1 MTAGVEF
8 ESAVLDEHL
17 RKALSDRPIAH
28 LCLNGVDALL
38 GGVRPRLVI
47 ICGEPGAGKT
57 TLAHQLAD
65 GLAQG
70 GRPVLFYSFEIAAPP
85 LVGKSLVRLSDGTLN
100 VASLAGNDTD
110 RWADQARRAAERYR
124 SEIAPRIAIIERPSD
139 PVEIGALVGIC
150 ERETGIKPAVF
161 VDYVQLLPTQADQ
174 MAADERLAIKAS
186 VAGLRR
192 IVNSHEVP
200 VFAISSINRTSYG
213 KAVAGLDSL
222 GGSSAVEYASDQI
235 VYLAVDGKGE
245 ERRENLAKPQRP
257 VTATLLKNRYGATG
271 SVRLVFDAEHAC
283 FREAER

>member
-8 ESAVLDEHL
+8 ESAMLDEHL

-28 LCLNGVDALL
+28 LCLSSVDALM
-38 GGVRPRLVI
+38 GGVRPLLVI

-65 GLAQG
+65 GIARD

-85 LVGKSLVRLSDGTLN
+85 LVGKSLVRLSGGALSMATLGESA
-100 VASLAGNDTD
+100 ASDLARN
-110 RWADQARRAAERYR
+110 AAERYR

-139 PVEIGALVGIC
+139 PVEIGALVGVC
-150 ERETGIKPAVF
+150 ERETGMKPAVF
-161 VDYVQLLPTQADQ
+161 VDYVQLLPSQADQ
-174 MAADERLAIKAS
+174 TLADERLAIKAS

-245 ERRENLAKPQRP
+245 ERRENLARPQRP

-283 FREAER
+283 FRESER

>member
-8 ESAVLDEHL
+8 ESAILDEHL

-28 LCLNGVDALL
+28 LCLNGVDALV
-38 GGVRPRLVI
+38 GGVRPLLVI

-65 GLAQG
+65 GLARD

-85 LVGKSLVRLSDGTLN
+85 LVGKSLVRLTGGALSVATLGENAESDM
-100 VASLAGNDTD
+100 
-110 RWADQARRAAERYR
+110 ARNAIERYR

-139 PVEIGALVGIC
+139 PVEIGALVGVC
-150 ERETGIKPAVF
+150 ERETGMKPAVF
-161 VDYVQLLPTQADQ
+161 VDYVQLLPSQADQ
-174 MAADERLAIKAS
+174 TLADERLAIKAS

-283 FREAER
+283 FRESER

>member
-8 ESAVLDEHL
+8 ESAMLDEHL

-28 LCLNGVDALL
+28 LCLNGVDALV
-38 GGVRPRLVI
+38 GGVRPLLVI

-65 GLAQG
+65 GLTRD

-85 LVGKSLVRLSDGTLN
+85 LVGKSLVRLSGGALSVATLGEN
-100 VASLAGNDTD
+100 AASDLARN
-110 RWADQARRAAERYR
+110 AAERYR

-139 PVEIGALVGIC
+139 PVEIGALVGVC
-150 ERETGIKPAVF
+150 ERETGMKPAVF
-161 VDYVQLLPTQADQ
+161 VDYVQLLPSQADQ
-174 MAADERLAIKAS
+174 TLADERLAIKAS

-200 VFAISSINRTSYG
+200 AFAISSINRTSYG

-283 FREAER
+283 FRESER